1 MGSSSVVAPAKL
13 EVRPIAGS
21 LGAEVIGL
29 DFSAVSAVA
38 DELRKALNEH
48 LVLFMPG
55 WTRLLK
61 VFVTL
66 RRRSVHLKFTPTLTR
81 SILRFP
87 K

>member
-1 MGSSSVVAPAKL
+1 MGSSSVAAPAKL

-48 LVLFMPG
+48 SGPVHA
-55 WTRLLK
+55 RLGPD
-61 VFVTL
+61 
-66 RRRSVHLKFTPTLTR
+66 R
-81 SILRFP
+81 
-87 K
+87 